1 MTAATARNDAASTL
15 TSMHPSI
22 WIAPAGIAGLAFLAA
37 EGPRALSV
45 LQLVIAGIT
54 IFVGAIVAAFS
65 RRFMRSDPQRT
76 SYFARIAMLIGSV
89 LFLVLTSDLLVFA
102 AAWVASGI
110 LLASLVGH
118 ANALSEAREAAIR
131 ARRTFLIGDL
141 ALLAALAIVG
151 GHGGTTDISSALSR
165 SGSLSPL
172 AGHLAA
178 LLLVIAAAARC
189 ALPPFSAWLLS
200 SMTAPTPVSALMHAG
215 LVNAGGFLLLRL
227 APVLEA
233 APVARYAAVG
243 LGLFAALWGLGIMA
257 VRPDAKRA
265 LAGSTVSQMGFMIMS
280 CGLGAYAAA
289 LWHIAA
295 HGLFKAWLFLGA
307 GSLIG
312 MRERER
318 VPISR
323 SAVLMAAL
331 VALLAGA
338 YLAFTAKVGGE
349 LVALTLAVAAGAA
362 TLIAGYGAPASRR
375 ARARLVG
382 LVAALIAANA
392 AGLLLIASLYEA
404 HAEPLLPSPL
414 LFALAALFLVAWLL
428 QAARK
433 ARGAALP
440 PALYVRLLNAGAL
453 PAPRTGDLA

>member
-1 MTAATARNDAASTL
+1 MQPSALPPRTREPSVGRN
-15 TSMHPSI
+15 
-22 WIAPAGIAGLAFLAA
+22 
-37 EGPRALSV
+37 EALDHWDRN
-45 LQLVIAGIT
+45 LLG
-54 IFVGAIVAAFS
+54 
-65 RRFMRSDPQRT
+65 RQR
-76 SYFARIAMLIGSV
+76 LG
-89 LFLVLTSDLLVFA
+89 
-102 AAWVASGI
+102 
-110 LLASLVGH
+110 
-118 ANALSEAREAAIR
+118 EAR
-131 ARRTFLIGDL
+131 
-141 ALLAALAIVG
+141 G
-151 GHGGTTDISSALSR
+151 GATDISAALSQ

-349 LVALTLAVAAGAA
+349 LVALTLAVATGAA

-375 ARARLVG
+375 ARARLLG
-382 LVAALIAANA
+382 LVAALIAAKA
-392 AGLLLIASLYEA
+392 AGLFLVASLYEA

-414 LFALAALFLVAWLL
+414 LIALAALFLVAWLL
-428 QAARK
+428 QAARM

>member
-1 MTAATARNDAASTL
+1 MSHNTAQNAAASTL
-15 TSMHPSI
+15 PGVRPPVG
-22 WIAPAGIAGLAFLAA
+22 IALIGIAGLALLAA
-37 EGPRALSV
+37 DGRLEFSP
-45 LQLVIAGIT
+45 LQLVIALLT
-54 IFVGAIVAAFS
+54 MFVGTIVAAFS
-65 RRFMRSDPQRT
+65 CRYMRTDRRRA
-76 SYFARIAMLIGSV
+76 SYFARIALLIGSV
-89 LFLVLTSDLLVFA
+89 LLFVLTDDLLAFG
-102 AAWVASGI
+102 AAWIASGL
-110 LLASLVGH
+110 LLASLIGH
-118 ANALSEAREAAIR
+118 ADALPEAGEAAMR

-151 GHGGTTDISSALSR
+151 GHGGTTDVSAALSR

-172 AGHLAA
+172 ASHLAA

-233 APVARYAAVG
+233 APAARYAAVG
-243 LGLFAALWGLGIMA
+243 LGLFAALWGLGVMA
-257 VRPDAKRA
+257 VRPDVKRA

-289 LWHIAA
+289 LWHIVA

-312 MRERER
+312 MRQRER

-323 SAVLMAAL
+323 WAVLMAAL
-331 VALLAGA
+331 LALFAGA
-338 YLAFTAKVGGE
+338 CMAFKAEVGGD
-349 LVALTLAVAAGAA
+349 LVTLTLAVAAAAA

-375 ARARLVG
+375 ARAGLVG
-382 LVAALIAANA
+382 LVTALIAANA
-392 AGLLLIASLYEA
+392 AGLLLIGSLYQA

-414 LFALAALFLVAWLL
+414 LIAIAALFLVAWLF
-428 QAARK
+428 QAARM

-440 PALYVRLLNAGAL
+440 PALYVRLLNAGSL
-453 PAPRTGDLA
+453 PAHRTGDLA

>member
-1 MTAATARNDAASTL
+1 MIFLKLVLSILANGASATAKGIRMTAATARNDAASTL

-45 LQLVIAGIT
+45 LQLVIAGMT

-65 RRFMRSDPQRT
+65 RRFMRSDPRRT
-76 SYFARIAMLIGSV
+76 SYFAQIALLIGSV
-89 LFLVLTSDLLVFA
+89 LLFVLTNDLLVFA

-118 ANALSEAREAAIR
+118 ANALPEAREAAIR

-151 GHGGTTDISSALSR
+151 GHGGTTDISAALSR

-243 LGLFAALWGLGIMA
+243 TGLFAALWGLGIMA

-295 HGLFKAWLFLGA
+295 HGLFKAWLFG
-307 GSLIG
+307 GG
-312 MRERER
+312 
-318 VPISR
+318 
-323 SAVLMAAL
+323 
-331 VALLAGA
+331 LAHRDA
-338 YLAFTAKVGGE
+338 
-349 LVALTLAVAAGAA
+349 
-362 TLIAGYGAPASRR
+362 R
-375 ARARLVG
+375 ARAGSDFARCRPHGRPRRAACRRLSG
-382 LVAALIAANA
+382 LH
-392 AGLLLIASLYEA
+392 S
-404 HAEPLLPSPL
+404 
-414 LFALAALFLVAWLL
+414 
-428 QAARK
+428 
-433 ARGAALP
+433 
-440 PALYVRLLNAGAL
+440 
-453 PAPRTGDLA
+453 